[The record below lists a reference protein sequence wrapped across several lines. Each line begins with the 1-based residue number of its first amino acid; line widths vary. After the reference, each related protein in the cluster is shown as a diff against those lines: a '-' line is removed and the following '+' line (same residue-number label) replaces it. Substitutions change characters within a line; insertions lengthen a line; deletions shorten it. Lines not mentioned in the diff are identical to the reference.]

1 MGIIDGI
8 IGGFTGLVDTAVNAS
23 IASQNLGFQKDTLA
37 YQKDLQKQLFARED
51 NAVQRRAADLEAAGL
66 SKTLAAGSAAG
77 AGEYVPI
84 STPQNKFHSDLSSV
98 VGNMYSVAQTAED
111 LKTKEL
117 QNKILAHDAAIITA
131 NPDTISSLQKEPLYA
146 IANWVSTNLFGISFD
161 NLPETVRSS
170 LSGVVDKVTS
180 EVSKAPV
187 PSSTGNN
194 SSSVGAKVSSNSSSS
209 GTVTSIS
216 PELEWKVKY
225 ALTNYAF
232 ENPNS
237 DLSKLVHA
245 SKVSSRKLAKPDVI
259 TRHDP
264 DFRLSSKGSSGSAG
278 YGYGGYGTSAW

>member
-1 MGIIDGI
+1 MGLIS
-8 IGGFTGLVDTAVNAS
+8 GLFQGLAGLFDTAVNANV
-23 IASQNLGFQKDTLA
+23 ASQNLGFQQQVFN
-37 YQKDLQKQLFARED
+37 YQKDLQNKLFERED

-77 AGEYVPI
+77 AGDYVPV
-84 STPQNKFHSDLSSV
+84 SAPQNKFRSDLSSV

-117 QNKILAHDAAIITA
+117 QNKILAHDASIITA
-131 NPDTISSLQKEPLYA
+131 NPDTLSTLQKEPLYA

-161 NLPETVRSS
+161 NLPESVRSS
-170 LSGVVDKVTS
+170 LAGVVDKAIPGS
-180 EVSKAPV
+180 SKPPVS
-187 PSSTGNN
+187 SSTGNN
-194 SSSVGAKVSSNSSSS
+194 SSSVGAKVSSNTSST

-216 PELEWKVKY
+216 PELERKIEY
-225 ALTNYAF
+225 AITNYAF
-232 ENPNS
+232 DNPNS
-237 DLSKLVHA
+237 DLAKLVHA

>member
-1 MGIIDGI
+1 MGIIDGVI
-8 IGGFTGLVDTAVNAS
+8 QGITGLIDTGVNAN
-23 IASQNLGFQKDTLA
+23 IASQNLAFQKDTLA
-37 YQKDLQKQLFARED
+37 YQKDLQKQLFERED

-84 STPQNKFHSDLSSV
+84 STPQNKFKSDLSTV
-98 VGNMYSVAQTAED
+98 VGNMYSTAQTAED

-131 NPDTISSLQKEPLYA
+131 NPDTLSTLQKEPLYS

-161 NLPETVRSS
+161 NLPESVRSS
-170 LSGVVDKVTS
+170 LAGVVDKAIPGS
-180 EVSKAPV
+180 SKPPV
-187 PSSTGNN
+187 PSATGNN

-209 GTVTSIS
+209 GTVTPIS
-216 PELEWKVKY
+216 PELERKIEY
-225 ALTNYAF
+225 AITNYAF
-232 ENPNS
+232 DNPNS
-237 DLSKLVHA
+237 DLAKLVHA
-245 SKVSSRKLAKPDVI
+245 SKVSSRKLAEPDVI

-264 DFRLSSKGSSGSAG
+264 DFRLSSKGSSGRAG